1 MPEEKNEQVERVARA
16 LCATGPM
23 DPDEIGANDGPN
35 WGRYVEQAKA
45 AIAAAQ
51 AWQPIETAPKD
62 GIAFLGYQR
71 MTKDLWVITPM
82 YYNDGVFKMV
92 EFNESNFENE
102 YFPTHWTNIPTP
114 PAAQEGE

>member
-1 MPEEKNEQVERVARA
+1 MTDEKNEQVERVARA

-51 AWQPIETAPKD
+51 
-62 GIAFLGYQR
+62 
-71 MTKDLWVITPM
+71 
-82 YYNDGVFKMV
+82 
-92 EFNESNFENE
+92 
-102 YFPTHWTNIPTP
+102 
-114 PAAQEGE
+114 EGE